1 MCKNPLKKPYFCSK
15 IKTMQQVILNVD
27 ESKYALLLQLLQSL
41 DYVKIVQAPAAPAKN
56 GWQPKYDFSDL
67 AGKLQ
72 WRGDAVAEQR
82 RLRDEW

>member
-1 MCKNPLKKPYFCSK
+1 
-15 IKTMQQVILNVD
+15 MQQVILNVE
-27 ESKYALLLQLLQSL
+27 ESKYALLLQILQRL
-41 DYVKIVQAPAAPAKN
+41 DYVKIVEAPVPVVSVKK
-56 GWQPKYDFSDL
+56 GKKPRYDFSDL

>member
-1 MCKNPLKKPYFCSK
+1 
-15 IKTMQQVILNVD
+15 MQQVILNV
-27 ESKYALLLQLLQSL
+27 EEGKYALLLQLLQHL
-41 DYVKIVQAPAAPAKN
+41 DYVHIVQAPPVPLKK
-56 GWQPKYDFSDL
+56 GKMPKYDFSDL